1 MANQLAGKPD
11 FLGSRRDGSEDRTH
25 AAAGNEEDR
34 PGELGS
40 GGSEEGEGGGG
51 VQCGVNLGRH
61 GEAILRWSVR
71 ESSEFY
77 CIGQSG
83 VGMAQN
89 GQNRAHLTDIFKEN
103 MQ

>member
-11 FLGSRRDGSEDRTH
+11 FLGSRRDGSEDPTH

-40 GGSEEGEGGGG
+40 GGSGEGEGGGG
-51 VQCGVNLGRH
+51 VQCGVNLGWH

-77 CIGQSG
+77 STASVKAAWGWPKMVKIGP
-83 VGMAQN
+83 
-89 GQNRAHLTDIFKEN
+89 T
-103 MQ
+103 